1 MSSIYKLKGVT
12 VDFSDLIIHYPN
24 NIVVELSLSESR
36 ILKLMIENPGVIYT
50 NEELE
55 KSGWQGRPV
64 SVSSLTVVISSL
76 RKKIELIEGI
86 KIKNKPR
93 QGYLLQTD
101 LNIEKK
107 ETQDSN
113 RFRIKKSNK
122 KIHLFIYIIVIFVL
136 ISAIAFFKPR
146 SHLSCI
152 TIEKKILCSV
162 GIRNFNALSVLDNIN
177 KGETILKSDGNTIIL
192 DRFKRVKM
200 SFEHD

>member
-1 MSSIYKLKGVT
+1 MSSIYKLKSVT
-12 VDFSDLIIHYPN
+12 IDFSDLIIQYPN
-24 NIVVELSLSESR
+24 NVVVELSLSESR

-55 KSGWQGRPV
+55 RSGWQGRPV

-101 LNIEKK
+101 LNIERK
-107 ETQDSN
+107 EVQDSN
-113 RFRIKKSNK
+113 KFRMKKSNL
-122 KIHLFIYIIVIFVL
+122 KIHFFIYIILMLIL
-136 ISAIAFFKPR
+136 ISTIVFFKPR

-152 TIEKKILCSV
+152 TIEDKSLCSV
-162 GIRNFNALSVLDNIN
+162 GVRDFNVLSVLDNIN
-177 KGETILKSDGNTIIL
+177 KGEIILKSDGNTIIL

-200 SFEHD
+200 SFKHD